1 MRTERPGKAG
11 IVTAVDSIEPPV
23 VRMMDGSVVRIDN
36 PSEARAV
43 KDRIDRI
50 LFLGD
55 LMVGYGE
62 FLENNRTLV
71 PSGFVEEWWSQLLA
85 EKLKTFEDDSR
96 VPPLSIPQERLHSLA
111 TIRSPQNSLR
121 PNRWRYPGS
130 STFPYIPSI
139 LSSGMRSNLMSCN
152 TYGRGLSNSQNHQKR
167 PFRFPTMQCSSL
179 SWRGSVFPTRS
190 KEAPSRL
197 ERTRPSFCE
206 QFSSPTAQ
214 TQNMTGPTL
223 WSVSAISPDSP

>member
-36 PSEARAV
+36 PSEARSV

-55 LMVGYGE
+55 LIVGYGE

-96 VPPLSIPQERLHSLA
+96 VPPLSIPRERLHGLA
-111 TIRSPQNSLR
+111 TSPL
-121 PNRWRYPGS
+121 
-130 STFPYIPSI
+130 I
-139 LSSGMRSNLMSCN
+139 
-152 TYGRGLSNSQNHQKR
+152 
-167 PFRFPTMQCSSL
+167 
-179 SWRGSVFPTRS
+179 TR
-190 KEAPSRL
+190 L
-197 ERTRPSFCE
+197 
-206 QFSSPTAQ
+206 
-214 TQNMTGPTL
+214 
-223 WSVSAISPDSP
+223 SVSEAFEISLIYVVTLNTLYTVFW